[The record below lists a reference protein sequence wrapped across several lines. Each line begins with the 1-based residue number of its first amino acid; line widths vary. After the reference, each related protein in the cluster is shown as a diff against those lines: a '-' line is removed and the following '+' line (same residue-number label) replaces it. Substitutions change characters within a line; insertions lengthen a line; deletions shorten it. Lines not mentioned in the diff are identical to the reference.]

1 MYEGNVKNEQVEALQ
16 RKVEVLGKK
25 IATLLQLLPQ
35 LGENFGVSM
44 KQMTDHV
51 MLFCSPVR
59 SGFPQMTTPPIP
71 RPPTIPSILQ
81 VQANAAS
88 DT

>member
-25 IATLLQLLPQ
+25 IAALLQLLPQ
-35 LGENFGVSM
+35 LGGNFGVSM

-51 MLFCSPVR
+51 LCALLCAIASPK
-59 SGFPQMTTPPIP
+59 MTLPP
-71 RPPTIPSILQ
+71 PPLVPNPSILQ